1 MQDLNNT
8 NEEPLVMETE
18 TTQRTAIQVLTQAA
32 AGAAG
37 GLLAGIAIMSIYRW
51 LWHVE
56 ISLNNIMLLSIG
68 FSIYCGV
75 LSAWL
80 GKRFWNLLGSF
91 ISYIS

>member
-1 MQDLNNT
+1 
-8 NEEPLVMETE
+8 METE
-18 TTQRTAIQVLTQAA
+18 TIQRTTRQVLTQAA
-32 AGAAG
+32 AGAAA

-56 ISLNNIMLLSIG
+56 ISLNTIMLLSIG

-80 GKRFWNLLGSF
+80 GKRFWNLFGTF
-91 ISYIS
+91 ISSIS